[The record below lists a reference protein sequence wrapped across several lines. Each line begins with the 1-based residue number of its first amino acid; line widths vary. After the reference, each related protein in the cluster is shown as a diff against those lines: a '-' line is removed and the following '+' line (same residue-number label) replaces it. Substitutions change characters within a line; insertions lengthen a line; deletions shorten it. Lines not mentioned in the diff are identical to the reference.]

1 MLKKLDFSQ
10 LWVWKRA
17 VCFLPHKIISFQQK
31 NIKLVRNTEIK
42 AGPSQTGSN
51 ASFPTNHFNSQ
62 TYFLRVLGILTSWIL
77 FNMANHNVP
86 PTSWLLDM
94 LNCSSRLGRIGIV
107 FISSTF
113 KILPVIFKPIISR
126 EHIPDPGN
134 RTGEVRN
141 SKTSQ
146 TRDLYCATLNA
157 NPPSLRGEKFGWK
170 GTNFISMQL
179 LLFFGIHDLQ
189 NVNPPL
195 TSLNYRYTT
204 VCHPFFKVRRSK

>member
-1 MLKKLDFSQ
+1 MNRVKRLIDEQKFKRQRFFGGFWASKL
-10 LWVWKRA
+10 
-17 VCFLPHKIISFQQK
+17 HESF
-31 NIKLVRNTEIK
+31 
-42 AGPSQTGSN
+42 
-51 ASFPTNHFNSQ
+51 
-62 TYFLRVLGILTSWIL
+62 WIWQIT
-77 FNMANHNVP
+77 MWP
-86 PTSWLLDM
+86 PPGYCI
-94 LNCSSRLGRIGIV
+94 CSSKLGQIGIV

-141 SKTSQ
+141 SKSSQ
-146 TRDLYCATLNA
+146 TRDLYCTTLNA